1 MNLTTTMKKHF
12 NNHAYGF
19 KEHDKGITEIFRND
33 IKTIISNPV
42 VMIAL
47 IIIICLPS
55 LYSLVN
61 ISAVWNPYNE
71 TSNMKVA
78 VVDNDLGYT
87 SGGVDYNF
95 GKIIYLMN

>member
-1 MNLTTTMKKHF
+1 
-12 NNHAYGF
+12 
-19 KEHDKGITEIFRND
+19 
-33 IKTIISNPV
+33 
-42 VMIAL
+42 
-47 IIIICLPS
+47 
-55 LYSLVN
+55 VN